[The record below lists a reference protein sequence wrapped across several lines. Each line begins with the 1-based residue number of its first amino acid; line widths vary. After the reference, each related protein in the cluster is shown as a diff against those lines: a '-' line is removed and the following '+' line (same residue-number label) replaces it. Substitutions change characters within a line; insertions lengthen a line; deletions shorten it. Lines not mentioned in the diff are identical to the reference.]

1 MYYLLAFVYL
11 TAAHSA
17 ASLLLIPVCTHSNG
31 SNLVSLNPNFVT
43 GFSDAESCFFL
54 LDFTPVIQQ
63 VIKFKLFSRLVY
75 IIMILHYYLK
85 FKVTLDPPAGK
96 ICKHGKNSVYLR
108 VTSSK
113 DLRVI
118 ISHFDKYPLS
128 SQKRADYELFKP
140 FELIQNKKHLTADGL
155 KEIVSI
161 KASMNLGLS
170 ESLKAV
176 FPNVIPVSRPL
187 AISQKIQD
195 PS

>member
-1 MYYLLAFVYL
+1 MFFFIGLYPSKKYQTGYQVQAIFQISLYNNDSTLL
-11 TAAHSA
+11 SQ
-17 ASLLLIPVCTHSNG
+17 
-31 SNLVSLNPNFVT
+31 
-43 GFSDAESCFFL
+43 
-54 LDFTPVIQQ
+54 IQSY
-63 VIKFKLFSRLVY
+63 FG
-75 IIMILHYYLK
+75 
-85 FKVTLDPPAGK
+85 AGK

-128 SQKRADYELFKP
+128 SQKRADYELFKQA
-140 FELIQNKKHLTADGL
+140 FELIQNKNHLTADGL

-170 ESLKAV
+170 ESLKTV

-187 AISQKIQD
+187 TIGQKIQD